1 MNRRVVAAW
10 LLAAM
15 LPQPNL
21 AAEPPAAVADPC
33 STLNNRIL
41 GPRSDNRPI
50 PLMRETATHGF
61 TPACSVPWS
70 VISPKNDALPVEACF
85 KGSLLQ
91 LANDSACGAGTGKL
105 WVGTRW
111 VVTSAD
117 LAQEKQHAAICQK
130 LETGTWAGTRALTTE
145 CQPRTREL
153 SGFKVDDKP
162 AKREAP
168 DAPATPAP
176 PATTP
181 APKPDE
187 HP

>member
-1 MNRRVVAAW
+1 MVLAAW
-10 LLAAM
+10 LLAAL
-15 LPQPNL
+15 LPRPGT
-21 AAEPPAAVADPC
+21 AAEPAAAAPDPC
-33 STLNNRIL
+33 TTLNNRIL

-50 PLMRETATHGF
+50 PLLRATATHGF

-70 VISPKNDALPVEACF
+70 VISPKNDALPVEDCF

-91 LANDSACGAGTGKL
+91 LSNDSACGAGTGKL

-130 LETGTWAGTRALTTE
+130 LETGTWAGTRALSTE
-145 CQPRTREL
+145 CRPRTRGL
-153 SGFKVDDKP
+153 SGSKVEQKP
-162 AKREAP
+162 AAP
-168 DAPATPAP
+168 GAPQA
-176 PATTP
+176 TP
-181 APKPDE
+181 APKPDG

>member
-1 MNRRVVAAW
+1 MKRLVLAGW
-10 LLAAM
+10 LLVAL
-15 LPQPNL
+15 LPRPGT
-21 AAEPPAAVADPC
+21 AAEPSAAAPDPC
-33 STLNNRIL
+33 TVLNNRIL

-50 PLMRETATHGF
+50 PLLRETATHGF
-61 TPACSVPWS
+61 TPACSVPWT
-70 VISPKNDALPVEACF
+70 VISPKNEALPVEACF

-130 LETGTWAGTRALTTE
+130 LETGAWAGTRALSTE

-153 SGFKVDDKP
+153 SGFKADEK
-162 AKREAP
+162 
-168 DAPATPAP
+168 PATPAASTP
-176 PATTP
+176 EP
-181 APKPDE
+181 APKPDDQ
-187 HP
+187 P

>member
-1 MNRRVVAAW
+1 MKRLVLTAW
-10 LLAAM
+10 ALAAVM
-15 LPQPNL
+15 PTLAR
-21 AAEPPAAVADPC
+21 AAEPAAATADPC
-33 STLNNRIL
+33 TTLNNRIL

-50 PLMRETATHGF
+50 PLLRETTTHGF

-70 VISPKNDALPVEACF
+70 VISPKNEALPVEACF
-85 KGSLLQ
+85 HGSLLQ

-145 CQPRTREL
+145 CRPRTREL
-153 SGFKVDDKP
+153 AGFKVDDKP
-162 AKREAP
+162 AKPA
-168 DAPATPAP
+168 APA
-176 PATTP
+176 P

-187 HP
+187 HQ

>member
-1 MNRRVVAAW
+1 MKRLVMTAL
-10 LLAAM
+10 LLAA
-15 LPQPNL
+15 LAPRPGA
-21 AAEPPAAVADPC
+21 AAEPAAAGADPC
-33 STLNNRIL
+33 ALLNNRIL

-70 VISPKNDALPVEACF
+70 VISPKNEALPVEACF
-85 KGSLLQ
+85 HGSLLQ
-91 LANDSACGAGTGKL
+91 LPNDSACGAGTGKL

-117 LAQEKQHAAICQK
+117 LASDKQHAAICQK

-153 SGFKVDDKP
+153 AGFSVDEKP
-162 AKREAP
+162 AKAGP
-168 DAPATPAP
+168 KAPAA
-176 PATTP
+176 TP
-181 APKPDE
+181 APKPDGK
-187 HP
+187 P